1 MNGETNEV
9 HDHAHTWEVVKF
21 NDEFIGKTN
30 EIDGHFHDVSIPS
43 GMNFAEGLH
52 HRTSINEGHSHE
64 ILIEDAQAFAVGTRR
79 GPRDGS
85 GPDGGTDKCPLEEE
99 DKDKFQ
105 DDEIYGPD
113 GSDEEEDEKKRLK
126 QKVDEDG
133 LVEERRS
140 KFQGKYTDA
149 KWDFRMSE
157 YSLEQLRRAVP
168 ASLRAWADGRGKKKS
183 DYKLPYREP
192 NGTINVNG
200 VRNALARASQVKGVP
215 QETISRAVSELQK
228 VLAGAKKAGFACGEE
243 DKKKFSQDLTVIAD
257 RLREKYADD
266 PNVVVLDNKV
276 LVKNQHLF
284 QVGTW
289 NGVPVDQNMINEM
302 VANYKA
308 LEGSFLPS
316 ITAGHDREIHHAL
329 EGELSLGWVH
339 APRAAFPYMDGDL
352 EFPIDFFDKYVDPG
366 KLRFKSIEVMEDFH
380 RNGKNYGTV
389 LTSLALL
396 GVNPPALNDL
406 GPVVRPF
413 ADQEKDAIRIVFD
426 NGGEEGM
433 PAEDI
438 KKFEDEIAKLKAENA
453 KLKKFEADNATLKKE
468 KEEAEQQATHFSAQL
483 RAKDAQMA
491 ADKLKVEGKLLPAD
505 EDGFKFFY
513 LTLDG
518 ETKLTFSQ
526 KDGSEMKKSQIE
538 MFMDIMNSAKP
549 KVDLDGESKDEGDKM
564 PDTPDPDASQDDDK
578 PADEAPKSLPGHK
591 KFTEKAKRSGYK
603 FSGVAEHEAA
613 VKLQNESGGK
623 LTYSDALAQ
632 VYASKSEE

>member
-1 MNGETNEV
+1 MNGETKEV

-30 EIDGHFHDVSIPS
+30 EIDGHFHDVSLPVGFAS
-43 GMNFAEGLH
+43 GDVM
-52 HRTSINEGHSHE
+52 RTSINEGHSHE
-64 ILIEDAQAFAVGTRR
+64 IVFQDAKAFAVGSRR

-85 GPDGGTDKCPLEEE
+85 GPDGGTDECPE
-99 DKDKFQ
+99 KDKFQ

-133 LVEERRS
+133 LVEERNA

-168 ASLRAWADGRGKKKS
+168 ASMRAWADARGKNKS
-183 DYKLPYREP
+183 DYKLPYKEP
-192 NGTINVNG
+192 NGMINVNG

-215 QETISRAVSELQK
+215 QESISSAVAELQK

-243 DKKKFSQDLTVIAD
+243 EDKKKFSADLKAIAD
-257 RLREKYADD
+257 RLREKYAND
-266 PNVVVLDNKV
+266 PNIVVLDNRV

-289 NGVPVDQNMINEM
+289 NGVPVGQGMINEM

-308 LEGSFLPS
+308 LENSFLPS
-316 ITAGHDREIHHAL
+316 ITAGHDREIHNAL

-339 APRAAFPYMDGDL
+339 NPRPAFPYMDGDL
-352 EFPIDFFDKYVDPG
+352 EFPLDFFDKYVDPG

-380 RNGKNYGTV
+380 RNGKDYGTV

-413 ADQEKDAIRIVFD
+413 ADQGKDVIRISFD

-433 PAEDI
+433 AAEEV

-453 KLKKFEADNATLKKE
+453 KLKKFEAENVDLKKA
-468 KEEAEQQATHFSAQL
+468 KEDAETQATHFSAQL

-491 ADKLKVEGKLLPAD
+491 ADKLKGEGKLLPAD
-505 EDGFKFFY
+505 EDSFKFFY

-518 ETKLTFSQ
+518 ENKLTFSQ
-526 KDGSEMKKSQIE
+526 KDGSEMKRSQVE

-549 KVDLDGESKDEGDKM
+549 KVDLDSETGDKGERT
-564 PDTPDPDASQDDDK
+564 PNVPDPDASQSDDE
-578 PADEAPKSLPGHK
+578 PTSAAPKSLEGHK
-591 KFTEKAKRSGYK
+591 KFTEKARKHGYK
-603 FSGVAEHEAA
+603 FSGVKEHEAA
-613 VKLQNESGGK
+613 LKLQAESSGK
-623 LTYSDALAQ
+623 LNYEDALAQ
-632 VYASKSEE
+632 VYASQSEE